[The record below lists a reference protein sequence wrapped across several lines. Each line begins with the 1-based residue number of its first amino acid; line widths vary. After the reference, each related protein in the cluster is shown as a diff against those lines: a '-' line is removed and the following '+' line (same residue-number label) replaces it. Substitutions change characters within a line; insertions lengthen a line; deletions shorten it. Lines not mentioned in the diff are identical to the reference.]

1 MKKTIIKL
9 FTLSLFA
16 CVFALSLHSREGQV
30 VKPAEDIK
38 SLFDKGFYQEIV
50 DQYASQ
56 PRNLSADDLACVA
69 ESYFHLDDMIN
80 ASKYADMSAQKS
92 SRCARAYYVKGS
104 VQNANGNTSQAMTS
118 FKKAISLTP
127 GYADAYSGIGDVF
140 LAQDNTTQALDN
152 YRKAASLTPPSEK
165 AFYMIGV
172 IYAGNEDFKNALDTF
187 YVARSKI
194 VRDRELLVTVLY
206 NIGKME
212 FDSGRYTKAV
222 EAYEELI
229 SHLPD
234 DYYSYEK
241 LVQCYNAL
249 GLYDHANTYRSK
261 LYDAYKSGQLAAT
274 SISDNFCIDQFKI
287 GNTDV
292 FAYERYEDASC
303 RAFVKDIFYVM
314 NDAGEV
320 DSSIFME
327 YVPSAEDTTK
337 GEYTF
342 ARIKGVTRYT
352 FDKTFPVNVSYA
364 RIRPY
369 LEDIITGK
377 AQPIGSN

>member
-9 FTLSLFA
+9 FSVSLLAVVFTLP
-16 CVFALSLHSREGQV
+16 LHSKEEQV

-38 SLFDKGFYQEIV
+38 SLFDKGYYQEIV

-56 PRNLSADDLACVA
+56 PRSLSADDLACVA
-69 ESYFHLDDMIN
+69 ESYFHLSDMIN
-80 ASKYADMSAQKS
+80 ASMYADMSVQKN

-104 VQNANGNTSQAMTS
+104 VQNTNGNMTQAMTS
-118 FKKAISLTP
+118 FKKAISLSP
-127 GYADAYSGIGDVF
+127 GYADAYSGLGDVF
-140 LAQDNTTQALDN
+140 LAQDNTNQALAN
-152 YRKAASLTPPSEK
+152 FRKAASLTPSCEK

-172 IYAGNEDFKNALDTF
+172 IHAGQNELKNALDTF
-187 YVARSKI
+187 YVAKNKI
-194 VRDRELLVTVLY
+194 VKDRELLVTVLY

-222 EAYEELI
+222 EAYEELVG
-229 SHLPD
+229 HLPD

-249 GLYDHANTYRSK
+249 GLYDHAKTYRSK
-261 LYDAYKSGQLAAT
+261 LYDAYKAGQLATT
-274 SISDNFCIDQFKI
+274 SISDNFCIDQFKV
-287 GNTDV
+287 GNADV
-292 FAYERYEDASC
+292 FVYERYEDTSC
-303 RAFVKDIFYVM
+303 RTFVKDIFYVM

-327 YVPSAEDTTK
+327 YVPSVDDTTK
-337 GEYTF
+337 GEFKF

-352 FDKTFPVNVSYA
+352 YDKVFPANVSYA
-364 RIRPY
+364 RVRPY
-369 LEDIITGK
+369 IEDIIIGK
-377 AQPIGSN
+377 VQPVASN